1 MLLNED
7 SIRTKVAQ
15 CITIK
20 FRLQTEN
27 LSINKHV
34 ISDAGIEH
42 KVVVGTSKVK
52 GTCVQLCYSC
62 SF

>member
-7 SIRTKVAQ
+7 SIRTKGAQ
-15 CITIK
+15 C
-20 FRLQTEN
+20 RLQTEN

-34 ISDAGIEH
+34 ISDAGIEN